1 MEASLMNQIKH
12 YAPLAGGIA
21 LVIFGIIYL
30 FQGDYLKAG
39 AGILVGFILASPFF
53 FGRPR

>member
-1 MEASLMNQIKH
+1 MNQIKH
-12 YAPLAGGIA
+12 YAPLAGGIV
-21 LVIFGIIYL
+21 LVLFGIIYL